1 MQIDHK
7 EIVEGES
14 TLICNRCILPNSFP
28 RINFDEQ
35 GVCSIC
41 RDYNRDF
48 ANWRAQL
55 PWKRKVLNKI
65 CKEAKA
71 KHKEYDALI
80 PLSGGKDSTYVLYVA
95 HKELGLKCLA
105 YTLDFGY
112 LSDFAKLNIE
122 TSCRKLGVSHVYYRI
137 DSKFMR
143 QLFALFIKKTGWFC
157 SVCMRAIG
165 MSTSAV
171 WNSYNIPLVITGSS
185 LRTELPLSREMFQ
198 NGSISH
204 VSEVL
209 KGDPTEAECRKLL
222 SSNNLSRRLG

>member
-95 HKELGLKCLA
+95 HKELGLKCL
-105 YTLDFGY
+105 Y
-112 LSDFAKLNIE
+112 LGF
-122 TSCRKLGVSHVYYRI
+122 RI
-137 DSKFMR
+137 P
-143 QLFALFIKKTGWFC
+143 I
-157 SVCMRAIG
+157 
-165 MSTSAV
+165 
-171 WNSYNIPLVITGSS
+171 
-185 LRTELPLSREMFQ
+185 
-198 NGSISH
+198 
-204 VSEVL
+204 
-209 KGDPTEAECRKLL
+209 
-222 SSNNLSRRLG
+222 